1 MHLIFELIGL
11 VFLAAISIALLAT
24 ILLVIGAVGLF
35 QTHNPLFVLPLLF
48 GVMLAS
54 ALD

>member
-1 MHLIFELIGL
+1 MHILFEIVGL

-24 ILLVIGAVGLF
+24 VLLVFGAIGLY
-35 QTHNPLFVLPLLF
+35 QTHNMLFLIPLFF
-48 GVMLAS
+48 GFVLAS